1 MKRRR
6 DPVTSCEDCAK
17 QFESNESHQRHLS
30 SRSHI
35 QTTLAIRNLAMM
47 QCDEFLMDKANDL
60 VSNDADGSGSA
71 SENEYD
77 LPYPEDEMEVDEFQE
92 NEIPPLNNEDNGT
105 DGEDEDFYPFPNEKF
120 FLLYCYAHSI
130 MRPKVNILFHKF
142 LIDLIAPLTKRC
154 FTFN

>member
-1 MKRRR
+1 
-6 DPVTSCEDCAK
+6 
-17 QFESNESHQRHLS
+17 
-30 SRSHI
+30 
-35 QTTLAIRNLAMM
+35 M
-47 QCDEFLMDKANDL
+47 QCDEFLMGEANDL

-71 SENEYD
+71 SENEEYD
-77 LPYPEDEMEVDEFQE
+77 LPYPEDEMEVDEFQQ

-105 DGEDEDFYPFPNEKF
+105 DGEDDDFYPFPNEKF

-130 MRPKVNILFHKF
+130 MQPKVNILFHKF